1 MSYVPESMMP
11 PREEEAPMSKKAMKK
26 AAKEAKKVA
35 KVAKKAAKVAKKATQ
50 ADPPSCAGPPWIT
63 ERTFVSDSVRHRF
76 NEGSYVKSSH
86 QWDAWKKNP
95 ENCNSLPSDSEGSYS
110 LGGKYKGKPW
120 YVHSEGFYRALIGED
135 GKIEEI
141 GAIRR
146 IGGPEKNLHAMQL
159 DSSDRF
165 WDLIDPDR
173 CDYRGIPRRIRLPR
187 NS

>member
-1 MSYVPESMMP
+1 
-11 PREEEAPMSKKAMKK
+11 MSKKAMKK
-26 AAKEAKKVA
+26 AAKEAKKAA
-35 KVAKKAAKVAKKATQ
+35 KEAKKVAKVAKKATQ
-50 ADPPSCAGPPWIT
+50 ADPPSCAGPL
-63 ERTFVSDSVRHRF
+63 RTTKMTLVSDSVRHRF
-76 NEGSYVKSSH
+76 NEGSYVESSH

-110 LGGKYKGKPW
+110 LAGKYKGKPW

-135 GKIEEI
+135 GKIEI

-146 IGGPEKNLHAMQL
+146 IGGPEKNLHAMQRH
-159 DSSDRF
+159 SSDRF